1 MIQVVIFDLDGVL
14 VDTAKYHFICWQRL
28 ASSLGISID
37 EEFNQELKGVSRM
50 DSLDMILALGGI
62 EKTDEEK
69 LELAD
74 TKNKWYLRC
83 LNELSSEDLLEG
95 VEENLLELKSREFKI
110 GLGSASQSGEY
121 VIKKLGIY
129 DLFDA
134 VVDGNGFQK
143 SKPDP
148 EVFLTG
154 AQKLGVAPAEC
165 AVLEDAPSGILA
177 AIAGGMLA
185 IGVGSEPLPG
195 EDHHLNDLS
204 NPLSLIALL

>member
-95 VEENLLELKSREFKI
+95 VEETLLELKSREFKI

>member
-95 VEENLLELKSREFKI
+95 VEETLLELKSREFKI

-165 AVLEDAPSGILA
+165 AVLEYAPSGILA

>member
-1 MIQVVIFDLDGVL
+1 
-14 VDTAKYHFICWQRL
+14 
-28 ASSLGISID
+28 
-37 EEFNQELKGVSRM
+37 M

-95 VEENLLELKSREFKI
+95 VEETLLELKSREFKI